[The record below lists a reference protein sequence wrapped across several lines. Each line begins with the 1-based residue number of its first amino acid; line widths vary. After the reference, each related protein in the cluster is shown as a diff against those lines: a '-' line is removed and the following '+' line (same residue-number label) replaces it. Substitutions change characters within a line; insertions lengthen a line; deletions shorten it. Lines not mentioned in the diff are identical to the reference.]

1 MVVTRLSDSLRSA
14 SNESPLES
22 YPRAFRE
29 RTEVDS
35 EYAVETVE
43 SLASLL
49 SYLPHWTRLTKDCLV
64 ANPFY
69 EPFFLLPALQKTR
82 PAGRVLVV
90 FVFKKSKKVPRTEE
104 LVGIFP
110 IERRS
115 NGILSL
121 PRWRLL
127 TTSLILRSVPLL
139 TNQHPECALSAF
151 LKWSAESGIGLLEFD
166 RVLAEGPF
174 QHALVNALT
183 ACGRLPYVTGQS
195 INATLNKDRQTA
207 QSGGKAFREI
217 NRKRRRL
224 EELGDLQFRFL
235 SETESLSEW
244 QLRFLELEASGWKG
258 RRGTAMMQSDRERE
272 LFMTVTRQAWA
283 RKKLQM
289 FGLFLDDQPIAMKCN
304 LCAGREGL
312 AWKITYDE
320 NFSKFSPGLIL
331 ELEHKLHFERQ
342 SELDRLDF
350 CARADHPLCQRIAH
364 QQLCLQRLLIPCD
377 SLVSELYCSAV
388 SFLRRMKRHLRSCRS
403 KADE

>member
-1 MVVTRLSDSLRSA
+1 MVVARVSDSLRSA
-14 SNESPLES
+14 SIESPLES

-43 SLASLL
+43 SLAALV
-49 SYLPHWTRLTKDCLV
+49 SYLPHWKRLSKDCLV
-64 ANPFY
+64 PNPFY

-82 PAGRVLVV
+82 PAGRVLVA
-90 FVFKKSKKVPRTEE
+90 FVFKKSSQRPLTEE

-139 TNQHPECALSAF
+139 TNQRPECALSAF
-151 LKWSAESGIGLLEFD
+151 LKWSAKSGIGLLEFD

-195 INATLNKDRQTA
+195 VNATLTRKNHATRT
-207 QSGGKAFREI
+207 SGKALREI
-217 NRKRRRL
+217 NRKHRRL
-224 EELGDLQFRFL
+224 EELGDLQFRSL

-244 QLRFLELEASGWKG
+244 QRWFLELEASGWKG

-289 FGLFLDDQPIAMKCN
+289 FGLFLDDRPVAMKCN
-304 LCAGREGL
+304 LCSGREGL

-331 ELEHKLHFERQ
+331 ELEHKMHFEQQ
-342 SELDRLDF
+342 SDLDRIDF

-364 QQLCLQRLLIPCD
+364 EQLCLQRLLIPCD

-388 SFLRRMKRHLRSCRS
+388 SFLRRIKRHFRSCRS
-403 KADE
+403 KSEE